1 MTIIFGDSA
10 TFTGQSLPKEDH
22 TFHES
27 INVDNGA
34 VHIDPDHSSHVIRI
48 EHDKG
53 DGKDIFRA
61 VDNATGT
68 NTARIDSDGIAVLHD
83 VYYHSTATGGTST
96 LDDLDTSVENNA
108 LVLANASAIDSGTV
122 DNLVKRSQA
131 NGTEVDN
138 LHVVARTSG
147 YTASYPPA
155 GLYFTQGTCDDWGW
169 GSSASSPTTGAATRS
184 QAAPSRLDARCLCR
198 GRRGP
203 KPTPVG
209 TGC

>member
-10 TFTGQSLPKEDH
+10 TFTGKALPKEDH

-68 NTARIDSDGIAVLHD
+68 NTARIDS
-83 VYYHSTATGGTST
+83 STTST
-96 LDDLDTSVENNA
+96 RVW
-108 LVLANASAIDSGTV
+108 
-122 DNLVKRSQA
+122 
-131 NGTEVDN
+131 
-138 LHVVARTSG
+138 RTTRLCLRTRPQSI
-147 YTASYPPA
+147 
-155 GLYFTQGTCDDWGW
+155 QGP
-169 GSSASSPTTGAATRS
+169 STTW
-184 QAAPSRLDARCLCR
+184 
-198 GRRGP
+198 
-203 KPTPVG
+203 
-209 TGC
+209 